1 MRSRFSL
8 IWAIVGTVVAL
19 TAGATSPAAAANV
32 IDEWASVKAPPPPAL
47 QAVTV
52 DPKTTA
58 VLMLD
63 VLHQTCNENRRP
75 RCVASLPTIKRLL
88 TKAREQ
94 KVLVVYSLVPHTT
107 QSDIWADVAPIPDE
121 PLVQGQLDKFFSTD
135 KTDLEKILKDR
146 GIQTV
151 IAVGTAAHGA
161 VLHTVSGAAERGMK
175 IIVPV
180 DAVSA
185 DNTYREQYVVWDL
198 VNAPVMAGKVTLTTA
213 DMLKF

>member
-8 IWAIVGTVVAL
+8 ICTVVGTVVAL
-19 TAGATSPAAAANV
+19 TGGAISPVTAANV
-32 IDEWASVKAPPPPAL
+32 IEEWASVKAPPAPAL

-58 VLMLD
+58 LLMLD
-63 VLHQTCNENRRP
+63 VLHQTCNDTRRP
-75 RCVASLPTIKRLL
+75 RCVATLPTIKKLL
-88 TKAREQ
+88 AEAREQ
-94 KVLVVYSLVPHTT
+94 KMLVVYSLIPHST
-107 QSDIWADVAPIPDE
+107 QSDIWADVAPTPDE

-135 KTDLEKILKDR
+135 QTDLEKILKDR

-185 DNTYREQYVVWDL
+185 ENTYIEQYVVWDL
-198 VNAPVMAGKVTLTTA
+198 VNAPVMAGKVTLTTV